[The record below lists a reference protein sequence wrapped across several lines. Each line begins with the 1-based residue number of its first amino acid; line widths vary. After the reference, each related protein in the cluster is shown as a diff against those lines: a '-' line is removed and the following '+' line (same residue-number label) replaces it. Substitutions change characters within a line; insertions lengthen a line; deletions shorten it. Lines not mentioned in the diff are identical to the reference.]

1 MSEAVPGDK
10 VLLYDHGGHNFTY
23 ELARDLSAQGTPMV
37 YAYTA
42 GVTAPHGRL
51 VSEGSLQVEPLGK
64 GRTFERYKLPQRVW
78 GEIRLGFESMRLAS
92 RTKSRHVITCNM
104 PVIVVALLAA
114 YCWTTR
120 RRFTVWFQDSQ
131 AGIAAAM
138 LDSGFALKLIRV
150 FEGWGLRRAERVI
163 AISPAMVTEAKR
175 MGVKD
180 DRLAL
185 LPNWAPISQIPV
197 LDKVNDWSNAHGLS
211 ETFVFLYSGTLGLKH
226 TPDRLTALARWIK
239 DEGHDAVVLVVSEGP
254 VADSLAEEARRD
266 DLPLQVKPF
275 QPADLLPQVLAT
287 ADVCIVLLEA
297 HASEFSVPSKVWS
310 YMCAGRPILGSMPLE
325 NEAAKVIAEEA
336 KCGLVVDSVAP
347 AERFVMD
354 ASLLLQDGPCRAE
367 LGVKGREFS
376 DERFDPLRVL
386 SGFMNAVCMP
396 VAARDLEDR

>member
-1 MSEAVPGDK
+1 MTRAVPTVR

-51 VSEGSLQVEPLGK
+51 VDDGGLRVEALGK

-78 GEIRLGFESMRLAS
+78 GEIRLGFESMRTAR
-92 RTKSRHVITCNM
+92 RTKCDHVITCNM
-104 PVIVVALLAA
+104 PVIIVAMLAA
-114 YCWTTR
+114 YCWVTR

-138 LDSGFALKLIRV
+138 LDSGLALKLIRV
-150 FEGWGLRRAERVI
+150 LEGWGLRRAERVI
-163 AISPAMVTEAKR
+163 AISPAMVNEAKR

-180 DRLAL
+180 DRIRL

-197 LDKVNDWSNAHGLS
+197 LPKVNDWSVQHGLS

-226 TPDRLTALARWIK
+226 SPDRLTALGKWIK
-239 DEGHDAVVLVVSEGP
+239 DEGHDAVVLVVSEGR
-254 VADSLAEEARRD
+254 VAEGLRDEAARD
-266 DLPLQVKPF
+266 DLPLRVMPF
-275 QPADLLPQVLAT
+275 QPAEVLPQVLAT

-325 NEAAKVIAEEA
+325 NEAAMVIAETG
-336 KCGLVVDSVAP
+336 CGAVVAP
-347 AERFVMD
+347 GEADIVFATAAEQAIRRHLPDNTPGKRGRAFAETRF
-354 ASLLLQDGPCRAE
+354 
-367 LGVKGREFS
+367 GV
-376 DERFDPLRVL
+376 ERVVL
-386 SGFMNAVCMP
+386 NFVS
-396 VAARDLEDR
+396 AATL